1 MDRKNERSKIVVGK
15 KWWEENSPKFKY
27 KTPRKPRTVK
37 SEDEKIHDEIVKEDI
52 SRREETELWAE
63 YLNGRT
69 FS

>member
-1 MDRKNERSKIVVGK
+1 MGK

-27 KTPRKPRTVK
+27 KTPRKPRVVK

-63 YLNGRT
+63 YLNGRRFT
-69 FS
+69 

>member
-1 MDRKNERSKIVVGK
+1 MGK

-27 KTPRKPRTVK
+27 KTPKKPRRIK
-37 SEDEKIHDEIVKEDI
+37 SEDEKIHDEIVKEAI

-69 FS
+69 FT